1 MSSNFSYR
9 PAILCVLDG
18 WGWRP
23 EKSENAIALA
33 NTPVFDRLVTECPS
47 ALLKTSGTDVGLP
60 ERQMGNSE
68 VGHLNLGAGRVVNQD
83 IQRINKAIKEENLKD
98 KPALLELIKNKNT
111 CHLMGLLSPGGVHS
125 HQDQIFALAKI
136 LNNSGIN
143 VAIHA
148 FLDGRDTPPKSALE
162 FLEKFCEQLVD
173 LKLVSIVTVTGRF
186 YAMDRDKRWDRVS
199 RAYNA
204 IVGGVGEKAQNPLEA
219 VQNSYKNEVSD
230 EFVLPTIIGD
240 YSGMQD
246 GETLLMANFRADRA
260 RQVLTALLDPLFT
273 GFERSKTISISY
285 SAGLVEYSESL
296 NRLMSSIFLPEKL
309 ENIFAKVI
317 SDAGLKQFR
326 VAETEKYAHV
336 TFFFNG
342 GEETPFPG
350 EERALIPSPK
360 VTTYDL
366 QPEMSA
372 LEVTDRL
379 LDAVSSK
386 EFDFIFVN
394 YANPD
399 MVGHTGVLS
408 AAIKAIETVDKCIG
422 RLEEAAVNVGASL
435 LITADHG
442 NAETMT
448 DPKTGKPFTSHT
460 TNRVP
465 VVLANASNELEGL
478 KDGKLADVAPT
489 LIDLMGLIQPSEM
502 TGQTLLQ
509 TYSSKNIHGGINPVS
524 ANS

>member
-1 MSSNFSYR
+1 MSSKFTYQ

-23 EKSENAIALA
+23 EKPENAIALA
-33 NTPVFDRLVTECPS
+33 NTPVFDRLLTECPS

-60 ERQMGNSE
+60 EQQMGNSE

-83 IQRINKAIKEENLKD
+83 ILRINKAIEEENLKD
-98 KPALLELIKNKNT
+98 NPALLELINNKST

-125 HQDQIFALAKI
+125 HQGHIFALAKI
-136 LNNSGIN
+136 LNDSGIK

-148 FLDGRDTPPKSALE
+148 FMDGRDTPPKSALE
-162 FLEKFCEQLVD
+162 FLQIFCEQVVN

-199 RAYNA
+199 GAYNA
-204 IVGGVGEKAQNPLEA
+204 IVDGVGEKAQNPLEA
-219 VQNSYKNEVSD
+219 IQNSYNNEVSD

-246 GETLLMANFRADRA
+246 GDTLLMANFRADRA
-260 RQVLTALLDPLFT
+260 REILTALLDPNFT

-285 SAGLVEYSESL
+285 STGLVEYSKSL

-326 VAETEKYAHV
+326 IAETEKYAHV

-342 GEETPFPG
+342 GEETPYPG
-350 EERALIPSPK
+350 EERALIQSPK

-372 LEVTDRL
+372 QEVTDRL
-379 LDAVSSK
+379 LDAVSSG

-408 AAIKAIETVDKCIG
+408 AAIKAIETVDQCIG
-422 RLEEAAVNVGASL
+422 RLEEAAVSVGASL

-448 DPKTGKPFTSHT
+448 HPKTGKPFTSHT

-465 VVLANASNELEGL
+465 VLIANASKELVGL

-509 TYSSKNIHGGINPVS
+509 TYDSKNIRGGMNPVS